1 MKCRNV
7 ITLVRDLVRSKYVRN
22 LEVAM
27 APHAPLARLDLA
39 DHQLEAMD
47 KKGEVRR
54 VRKYVK
60 RKT

>member
-47 KKGEVRR
+47 NTRR
-54 VRKYVK
+54 GKYDAYVK